1 MSDQQTYKPVVSPEA
16 PETTS
21 LLWAYRF
28 LSLALVSIL
37 LVKTY
42 GFVEVATGDYE
53 RPSIALADT
62 ELLTEKQK
70 MPIANEVGVVVY
82 QLSKTDMLEASIA
95 ENGAQVA
102 PSKYLGWSLY
112 KLDPDA
118 QSWTL
123 VDEARGDRFASKDLG
138 NLISMASAYFML
150 ECSVRPGVF
159 SGKTSV
165 SDEKVTR
172 ALKMNPDM
180 VKSIAYIVCSS
191 DKKAAPKPKIP
202 AVAPQPNYQP
212 AEDESEPDPVE
223 PDPVEPEQSTELEIN
238 SNQEEAP
245 KDEIVEET
253 PNEELVEE
261 TMPEVDLRTS
271 ITGADVEH
279 TETVIAES
287 ADGES
292 ASTSAIPQASIA
304 IPPRRAHESSEM
316 SALADFEGNLPEMD
330 INISWD
336 VSEANLVALLKKY
349 TMAFYA
355 PTDEAYRSQDGDWSC
370 YVFRDQK
377 TLMDQEFWGVEL
389 ESALKNYGNLG
400 PGYRDIPNELKKAID
415 AALPPVFGGEVNQGV
430 LLLGSAILVANDAVV
445 KFSESSASAPFEG
458 SYEVQLRFT
467 NLGAVIATNVK
478 EKVSR

>member
-1 MSDQQTYKPVVSPEA
+1 MNDQQTYKPVVSPEA
-16 PETTS
+16 PETKS

-28 LSLALVSIL
+28 LALALVSIL

-82 QLSKTDMLEASIA
+82 QLSKTGMLEASIA

-191 DKKAAPKPKIP
+191 DKKTAPKPKIP

-223 PDPVEPEQSTELEIN
+223 PEQSTELEII

-253 PNEELVEE
+253 PNEEIVEE

-279 TETVIAES
+279 TETVVAES

-330 INISWD
+330 IKISWN
-336 VSEANLVALLKKY
+336 VSGANLVALLKKY

-400 PGYRDIPNELKKAID
+400 PGYGDIPNELKKAID
-415 AALPPVFGGEVNQGV
+415 VALPPAFGGEVNQGI

>member
-1 MSDQQTYKPVVSPEA
+1 MNDQQTYKPVVSPEA
-16 PETTS
+16 PETKS

-28 LSLALVSIL
+28 LALALVSIL

-42 GFVEVATGDYE
+42 GFVEVATGDFE

-82 QLSKTDMLEASIA
+82 QLSKTGMLEASIA

-191 DKKAAPKPKIP
+191 DKKTAPKPKIP

-223 PDPVEPEQSTELEIN
+223 PEQSTELEII

-253 PNEELVEE
+253 PNEEIVEE

-279 TETVIAES
+279 TETVVAES

-330 INISWD
+330 IKISWN
-336 VSEANLVALLKKY
+336 VSGANLVALLKKY

-400 PGYRDIPNELKKAID
+400 PGYGDIPNELKKAID
-415 AALPPVFGGEVNQGV
+415 VALPPAFGGEVNQGI

-467 NLGAVIATNVK
+467 NLGEVIATNVK

>member
-1 MSDQQTYKPVVSPEA
+1 MNDQQTYKPVVSPEA
-16 PETTS
+16 PETKS

-28 LSLALVSIL
+28 LALALVSIL

-70 MPIANEVGVVVY
+70 MPIENEVGVVVY

-223 PDPVEPEQSTELEIN
+223 PEQSTELEII

-253 PNEELVEE
+253 PNEEIVEE

-279 TETVIAES
+279 TETVVAES

-330 INISWD
+330 IKISWN
-336 VSEANLVALLKKY
+336 VSGANLVALLKKY

-400 PGYRDIPNELKKAID
+400 PGYGDIPNELKKAID
-415 AALPPVFGGEVNQGV
+415 VALPPAFGGEVNQGI

>member
-16 PETTS
+16 PETKS

-28 LSLALVSIL
+28 LALALVSIL

-42 GFVEVATGDYE
+42 GFVEVATGDFE

-82 QLSKTDMLEASIA
+82 QLSKTGMLEASIA

-191 DKKAAPKPKIP
+191 DKKTAPKPKIP

-223 PDPVEPEQSTELEIN
+223 PEQSTKLEII

-253 PNEELVEE
+253 PNEEIVEE

-279 TETVIAES
+279 TETVVAES

-330 INISWD
+330 IKISWN
-336 VSEANLVALLKKY
+336 VSGANLVALLKKY

-400 PGYRDIPNELKKAID
+400 PGYGDIPNELKKAID

-467 NLGAVIATNVK
+467 NLGEVIATNVK